1 MAVTREDVTGIVNQ
15 SLNDLGYSG
24 NQIPTEGT
32 DTEIEAAWSAIA
44 ALPASAKNALL
55 EQIVVILKYR
65 NYGTMFDASKNP
77 IRKFFRD
84 DIKFGGGEED
94 IYHEIV
100 APVEGIWAQDFA
112 GLENDSQASDD
123 LAAQVARNLVRYY
136 KYDVK
141 KKFHTTTRPLDI
153 PMSLTEYELKRIF
166 TPDGFA
172 RFVDVKMANLMW
184 SAEIALLNRV
194 INDIKTMIENN
205 GAVRVTGIDLNT
217 PAGVTDHVE
226 QLRTLTDAMTMPS
239 DDFNAAGIVT
249 MSDKEDLFLF
259 CTPEYVNRLQTRG
272 YANAFNV
279 EYYRNNNRLV
289 ILPYGTNLGVDSNDK
304 PVLAVLIDRRAIV
317 ESIRYW
323 EVKPFVVANTDYVN
337 YFLKGQVLAGYN
349 EFFNAVAFSGDAI
362 GDFNPATH
370 SIVDSIDLG
379 TEGAIGVKVTNESV
393 PVTVENTDPID
404 VNVEGGGVLV

>member
-15 SLNDLGYSG
+15 SLTGLGYTG
-24 NQIPTEGT
+24 YQIPLEGT
-32 DTEIEAAWSAIA
+32 DTEIESAWSAIG
-44 ALPASAKNALL
+44 ALPPSAKNALL
-55 EQIVVILKYR
+55 EQIVTILKYR
-65 NYGTMFDASKNP
+65 NYGTMFDAEKNP
-77 IRKFFRD
+77 IRKFFRN
-84 DIKFGGGEED
+84 DIQFGGGEED

-112 GLENDSQASDD
+112 GMENNSQESDE
-123 LAAQVARNLVRYY
+123 LAEQVARNLVRYY

-141 KKFHTTTRPLDI
+141 KKFHTNTRPLDI

-194 INDIKTMIENN
+194 INDIKTMVENG
-205 GAVRVTGIDLNT
+205 GAVRYTGIDLNT
-217 PAGVTDHVE
+217 PEGVTNHVE

-239 DDFNAAGIVT
+239 TVFNSAGIVT

-272 YANAFNV
+272 FANAFNI

-289 ILPYGTNLGVDSNDK
+289 ILPYGTDLGVDSNEK

-323 EVKPFVVANTDYVN
+323 EVKPFVVANTDYTN
-337 YFLKGQVLAGYN
+337 YFLKGQILAGYN

-362 GDFNPATH
+362 STFNPATH
-370 SIVDSIDLG
+370 SVVDEIG
-379 TEGAIGVKVTNESV
+379 GGKGAV
-393 PVTVENTDPID
+393 PV
-404 VNVEGGGVLV
+404 NVVDGNGVLI

>member
-1 MAVTREDVTGIVNQ
+1 MAVSREDVTGIVNQ

-24 NQIPTEGT
+24 YQIPTEGT
-32 DTEIEAAWSAIA
+32 DTEIETAWSAIA
-44 ALPASAKNALL
+44 ALPPSAKNALL

-84 DIKFGGGEED
+84 DIQFGGGEED

-123 LAAQVARNLVRYY
+123 LAEQVARNLVRYY

-141 KKFHTTTRPLDI
+141 KKFHTQTRPLDI

-379 TEGAIGVKVTNESV
+379 VEDAINVNVTNESV
-393 PVTVENTDPID
+393 PVTVENDEPID
-404 VNVEGGGVLV
+404 VNIEGGGVLV